1 MPWNKKNYPNAMK
14 NLPEDV
20 RDKAVEIGNALLDE
34 KDMDEGIAIA
44 TAISRA
50 KDWAA
55 NRGKQS
61 EAEPGTSRTTDVKH
75 HGEDRYVSPDKQGW
89 SVKPAVRKQRKK
101 MLRSPCSAKMVRC
114 SHAHLIIR
122 ITKHQNRIEDF
133 PGNIFYKLSQHGNT
147 NINHYEHGLPKRGQY
162 SRKIYLR
169 RRRSKSTAA
178 Y

>member
-89 SVKPAVRKQRKK
+89 SVKAEGSDRKEHFDTKAEAVKAGREEAKEENASLTVQRKDGK
-101 MLRSPCSAKMVRC
+101 VQSRTSYNPNNEA
-114 SHAHLIIR
+114 
-122 ITKHQNRIEDF
+122 
-133 PGNIFYKLSQHGNT
+133 
-147 NINHYEHGLPKRGQY
+147 PKQD
-162 SRKIYLR
+162 
-169 RRRSKSTAA
+169 
-178 Y
+178 